1 MCKPTTTTT
10 SEALPP
16 PDARLFLATVKDF
29 GEDEYGRTPTVQAR
43 LFTIGVFVVFLIGV
57 EQLCRQIL
65 LANVDFHPLL
75 ENETNRHILARHV
88 GIDFVSAAVVSYF
101 GFNARHLT
109 QDMIDKHLR
118 GKKNAMP
125 KTYENRL
132 FQYHPE
138 SARIILLFIG
148 YQVKN
153 SYDTLVWNDG
163 ALFIAHHILAF
174 GTAWGALFPGA
185 AHYYAP
191 FYLGYSEI
199 STAALCLL
207 ANFDDDFGVRGLA
220 AAFPLTKV
228 ILGAIF
234 AVSFIVCRVIIW
246 TTHSVYYLQD
256 VIACLKTDDP
266 RIVGRKPW
274 LQFTGFSLSLLS
286 LLQIIWLGEIF
297 LTGKRELEAMGFL

>member
-1 MCKPTTTTT
+1 M
-10 SEALPP
+10 
-16 PDARLFLATVKDF
+16 
-29 GEDEYGRTPTVQAR
+29 
-43 LFTIGVFVVFLIGV
+43 
-57 EQLCRQIL
+57 
-65 LANVDFHPLL
+65 
-75 ENETNRHILARHV
+75 ARHV
-88 GIDFVSAAVVSYF
+88 GIDFVSAALVSYF
-101 GFNARHLT
+101 GFKARHIT
-109 QDMIDKHLR
+109 QDMIDKHLK

-125 KTYENRL
+125 TAYDNRL
-132 FQYHPE
+132 FQYHAE
-138 SARIILLFIG
+138 SARVILLFIG

-153 SYDTLVWNDG
+153 SYDTIIWNDG
-163 ALFIAHHILAF
+163 ILFIAHHILAF

-191 FYLGYSEI
+191 FYLGYSEF

-220 AAFPLTKV
+220 AAFPMTKV
-228 ILGAIF
+228 VLGAFF

-256 VIACLKTDDP
+256 VLACLKNKEDP
-266 RIVGRKPW
+266 RLVGRKAW